1 MANTTFSGPVRS
13 ENGFESI
20 TKNTT
25 TGVITT
31 NASYGK
37 TITGGVE
44 QVSVAGAVDVV
55 NLVSEVTS
63 GAGALALTLADG
75 TTVGQMKIITMVV
88 DGGGTATVTPDNFAN
103 GTSIALSDVNDTVC
117 LVWANTIGWVLV
129 SNSGATIN
137 P

>member
-1 MANTTFSGPVRS
+1 MANTTLSGPVRS

-20 TKNTT
+20 TKNAT
-25 TGVITT
+25 TGVVTT

-44 QVSVAGAVDVV
+44 QVSAAGAVDII

-103 GTSIALSDVNDTVC
+103 GTSIALADVNDTVC
-117 LVWANTIGWVLV
+117 LVWANTIGWVIV

-137 P
+137 A